1 MSWPSGQMNSGG
13 RASDPQDLPRLL
25 IERLNSGD
33 ADAVAALYES
43 EGVVAPDPAQVVA
56 GREAIKSMAT
66 AFLAQEPRFLLH
78 DSEVVQAGD
87 LALVRSRLTVTV
99 LDAARTTTESEVEP
113 TLVARRQPD
122 GYWLV
127 VIDRPS

>member
-1 MSWPSGQMNSGG
+1 MDSG
-13 RASDPQDLPRLL
+13 RASDPQDLPGLL
-25 IERLNSGD
+25 IEGLNSGD
-33 ADAVAALYES
+33 VDAVVALYES
-43 EGVVAPDPAQVVA
+43 EGVVAPDPARVVA

-66 AFLAQEPRFLLH
+66 EFLAQQPRFLLH

-87 LALVRSRLTVTV
+87 VALVRSRLTVTMV
-99 LDAARTTTESEVEP
+99 DPTGTTTESEMGP

-122 GYWLV
+122 RYWLV